1 MKENDMIAAYR
12 NAISHGEHWTEVLP
26 FMRNL
31 LFVGMGGFIG
41 AVLRYLISGGVQKWT
56 QSVDFPYGT
65 LVVNLIGCLVIGML
79 TRLDELRS
87 LLSPEM
93 RFFILIG
100 LLGAFTTYSTF
111 SNEAMNL
118 INDRRFNMAVLYMA
132 AHLVLGLGA
141 VMVGRL
147 STYFFWR

>member
-1 MKENDMIAAYR
+1 
-12 NAISHGEHWTEVLP
+12 
-26 FMRNL
+26 MRNL
-31 LFVGMGGFIG
+31 LIVGLGGFIG
-41 AVLRYLISGGVQKWT
+41 AVLRYLISGGVQKWS

-65 LVVNLIGCLVIGML
+65 LAVNLIGCLVIGML
-79 TRLDELRS
+79 TRLDEMRG

-93 RFFILIG
+93 RFFVLIG

-118 INDRRFNMAVLYMA
+118 INDRRFNLAALYMA

-141 VMVGRL
+141 VLAGRM
-147 STYFFWR
+147 STYLIWR

>member
-1 MKENDMIAAYR
+1 
-12 NAISHGEHWTEVLP
+12 
-26 FMRNL
+26 MRNL
-31 LFVGMGGFIG
+31 LIVGMGGFIG
-41 AVLRYLISGGVQKWT
+41 AVLRYLISGGVQKWS

-65 LVVNLIGCLVIGML
+65 LVVNLIGCLAIGML
-79 TRLDELRS
+79 TRLDEMRS

-93 RFFILIG
+93 RFFVLIG

-118 INDRRFNMAVLYMA
+118 INDRRFNLAVLYMA

-141 VMVGRL
+141 VLAGRL
-147 STYFFWR
+147 STYLIWR

>member
-1 MKENDMIAAYR
+1 M
-12 NAISHGEHWTEVLP
+12 H
-26 FMRNL
+26 NL
-31 LFVGMGGFIG
+31 LIVGLGGFLG
-41 AVLRYLISGGVQKWT
+41 AILRYLVSGGIQKWT

-65 LVVNLIGCLVIGML
+65 LAVNLIGCLVIGML
-79 TRLDELRS
+79 TRLDEMRS

-118 INDRRFNMAVLYMA
+118 INDRRFNMAVVYMA
-132 AHLVLGLGA
+132 AHLVLGLVA
-141 VMVGRL
+141 VLAGRL
-147 STYFFWR
+147 STYLIWR

>member
-1 MKENDMIAAYR
+1 
-12 NAISHGEHWTEVLP
+12 
-26 FMRNL
+26 MRNL
-31 LFVGMGGFIG
+31 LFIGIGGFCG

-65 LVVNLIGCLVIGML
+65 LAVNLIGCLIIGML
-79 TRLDELRS
+79 TRLDEMRS
-87 LLSPEM
+87 LISPEM
-93 RFFILIG
+93 RLFILIG

-111 SNEAMNL
+111 SNEAINL
-118 INDRRFNMAVLYMA
+118 INDRRINMAILYLG

-147 STYFFWR
+147 TTFFIWR